1 VDSADSDPTPAMM
14 SVFHDYCKDLLTIT
28 TGWNDVLKTDLP
40 ALNAE
45 LEKQKLSGLPAAE
58 LKHSTACQ

>member
-1 VDSADSDPTPAMM
+1 M